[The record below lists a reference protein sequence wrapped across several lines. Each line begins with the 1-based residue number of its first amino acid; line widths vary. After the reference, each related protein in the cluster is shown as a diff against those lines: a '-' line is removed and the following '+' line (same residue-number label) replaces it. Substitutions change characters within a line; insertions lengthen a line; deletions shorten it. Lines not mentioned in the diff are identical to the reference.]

1 LPHPLR
7 LAVLA
12 AALALPAPAVAR
24 DRLDSADGAASAS
37 LPAAL
42 PAAAALLVD
51 AAPQPALAADD
62 RLPPPRVRIAI
73 GPEHVAAG
81 AARYAARTAAP
92 GKAAIVEFSATPP
105 PPPGVAGAVGGLPA
119 GLPLASARLT
129 SGFGWRTHPLSGAW
143 RPHSGVDLAAPY
155 GSPIVATAGGVV
167 GTAGWSGGY
176 GLLVAV
182 SHGDG
187 VQTRYGHMSRLA
199 VAPGQQVAA
208 GQVIGYVGSTGD
220 STGPHLHYEVRIDG
234 RAIDPLAR

>member
-1 LPHPLR
+1 MR
-7 LAVLA
+7 LSLLVAA
-12 AALALPAPAVAR
+12 FAGAALAMPAAADDGAELADPAPLA
-24 DRLDSADGAASAS
+24 
-37 LPAAL
+37 
-42 PAAAALLVD
+42 AAAALIVD
-51 AAPQPALAADD
+51 AAPQPALVADSG
-62 RLPPPRVRIAI
+62 PMPPRVRISI
-73 GPEHVAAG
+73 GPEYVESG
-81 AARYAARTAAP
+81 AARYANRSAAP

-105 PPPGVAGAVGGLPA
+105 PAPGSVRAAGGLPA

-129 SGFGWRTHPLSGAW
+129 SGFGWRTHPLSGGW
-143 RPHSGVDLAAPY
+143 RPHSGVDLAAPH

-187 VQTRYGHMSRLA
+187 VQTRYGHLSRLA

-220 STGPHLHYEVRIDG
+220 STGPHLHYEVRVDG
-234 RAIDPLAR
+234 RAIDPLR